1 MQGTGEGVAEKKS
14 CEKQKNSSLYFVK
27 NDAFLMGSSTLE
39 VDCFQKPMNA
49 PNRGLGIKQLD
60 VLFSQ
65 PLGQV
70 VGF

>member
-14 CEKQKNSSLYFVK
+14 CEKQKKGRPYFVK

-39 VDCFQKPMNA
+39 VDCFQKPMKVQ
-49 PNRGLGIKQLD
+49 NRGLGIKQLN

-65 PLGQV
+65 PLG
-70 VGF
+70 